1 MPEEAVLMAAGLQVP
16 VMLLVEAAGKAG
28 GVLPW
33 QRVPTGSKVGVI
45 RGSTYMEIVVEVA
58 HRPVLGVKA

>member
-1 MPEEAVLMAAGLQVP
+1 MEAGLQVP

-33 QRVPTGSKVGVI
+33 QRVPTELKVGVTL
-45 RGSTYMEIVVEVA
+45 GSTYTLIVVEVA
-58 HRPVLGVKA
+58 H